1 MKHNKQELDAM
12 IEDAARGIRDEQI
25 SESIIN
31 QSATRVWARVSQQM
45 ADENLASASASA
57 AAENSSSATSNLGN
71 LNTMNNTNN
80 TAEQISGCADFQSL
94 IPAYLDGK
102 LSTARTLLFK
112 DHTNECIPCRRALK
126 AQRAGATAN
135 PAAAVYVR
143 QPARRGA
150 LPQQR
155 ANTNGWSFTNG
166 LSKTNVARWSV
177 AAALVICF
185 GLAGLFVS
193 ERLDWSGRTLA
204 ATVENANGAVYVV
217 SDAQSRQLAAGEQLQ
232 KGERVRTAKDSTAV
246 LRLADG
252 STVEMR
258 ERSEF
263 SVSENRRGVT
273 VRLERGDVIVEA
285 AKQHN
290 GRLYVQTPDSLVS
303 VKGTIF
309 AVESGTKG
317 SRVSVVE
324 GEVQVNHAGKDETL
338 LPGDQ
343 TTTSR
348 SLDKTPVQENV
359 AWSRNAAR
367 YANLVSEL
375 TKLRRDINQR
385 VALPG
390 VRHSSRFVD
399 LVPENTVFYAAL
411 PNLSETLA
419 ESQRVMQERI
429 SQNPALAEWWKGNR
443 GDGFGI
449 NEQTL
454 ARVRE
459 FGSHLGEEIVVSAEM
474 DAKGEPNGVLVLG
487 EVKDAASFRTYL
499 DGQLARFANESENAP
514 NVRIIDDPMTA
525 TVASPSTPTTAVKGG
540 TKSKTAPAKN
550 AAAKSELFVWIH
562 NDIFAASPQIERL
575 RGLATTLKAPGANR
589 FAGSPFH
596 QRINDV
602 YRDGAGLLV
611 AADLEKIIAQAV
623 VGKDNKPEEAR
634 QLEGFKQLGVMNL
647 RHFVVEQKQVNG
659 KTLSRAALTFSE
671 SNRGIASWL
680 AAPGSMGALDFIS
693 PNANVATAF
702 VVKEPALLV
711 DDLLGFLETVDPD
724 LRRSMQD
731 IEKQQGFSIRNDFAA
746 TLGGEFAF
754 AIDGPIFP
762 TPSWKV
768 VLEVYDQAKLQG
780 TFERA
785 IEKLNQFSVLHGKGK
800 LSLDGATSGNRT
812 FYSIK
817 SADAGL
823 EVHYTYANGYL
834 VAAPSRAL
842 LEQSIANRDAGQTLA
857 RSSRFMNALPQD
869 GNTNFSA
876 LLYHD
881 LAPLM
886 KPLAERMKNAGGAAE
901 LTEEQRQMLGS
912 IDANA
917 PPTLAYA
924 YAQGD
929 RITLAANTEGGA
941 FGLSPASLIGLPHS
955 FEMQHILM
963 NAMGDKNVQK
973 K

>member
-1 MKHNKQELDAM
+1 MKHNKENLDA
-12 IEDAARGIRDEQI
+12 IIDAAAREIRDEQI
-25 SESIIN
+25 DESIIN
-31 QSATRVWARVSQQM
+31 QSATRVWARISGQM
-45 ADENLASASASA
+45 SDENSLF
-57 AAENSSSATSNLGN
+57 ATAHSGE
-71 LNTMNNTNN
+71 LNTMNINN
-80 TAEQISGCADFQSL
+80 NAEQINGCADFQSL

-126 AQRAGATAN
+126 FQSADQTPK
-135 PAAAVYVR
+135 PAAIGVR
-143 QPARRGA
+143 QPAQR
-150 LPQQR
+150 QQR
-155 ANTNGWSFTNG
+155 AYMNGW
-166 LSKTNVARWSV
+166 SKTNVARWSV
-177 AAALVICF
+177 AAVFVICL

-193 ERLDWSGRTLA
+193 EHLDWSGSTLA
-204 ATVENANGAVYVV
+204 ATVENANGAIYVV
-217 SDAQSRQLAAGEQLQ
+217 SDAESRPLAAGEQIQ
-232 KGERVRTAKDSTAV
+232 KGERVRTAKDSNAL

-273 VRLERGDVIVEA
+273 FRLERGDVIVEA

-324 GEVQVNHAGKDETL
+324 GEVQVNHAGKNETL

-343 TTTSR
+343 TTTNQRLERTS
-348 SLDKTPVQENV
+348 VQQNIG
-359 AWSRNAAR
+359 WSRNAVR
-367 YANLVSEL
+367 YANLVAEL
-375 TKLRRDINQR
+375 AKLKRDVNQQ
-385 VALPG
+385 VARPG
-390 VRHSSRFVD
+390 VRYSSRFVD

-411 PNLSETLA
+411 PNLTDTLA
-419 ESQRVMQERI
+419 ESQRIMQERI
-429 SQNPALAEWWKGNR
+429 SQNPALAEWWKGKK
-443 GDGFGI
+443 GDGFGL
-449 NEQTL
+449 NEQTI

-459 FGSHLGEEIVVSAEM
+459 FGSQLGEEIVVSAEI

-487 EVKDAASFRTYL
+487 EVKNATSFRTYL
-499 DGQLARFANESENAP
+499 DGQVARFTNESGNEL
-514 NVRIIDDPMTA
+514 NVRIIDDPLTTTQTNTLASTRSA
-525 TVASPSTPTTAVKGG
+525 TPNVAL
-540 TKSKTAPAKN
+540 AKN
-550 AAAKSELFVWIH
+550 AQTKSELFVWIH
-562 NDIFAASPQIERL
+562 NDIFAASTQIERL
-575 RGLATTLKAPGANR
+575 RSLATTLNAPRANR

-596 QRINDV
+596 QRINDI
-602 YRDGAGLLV
+602 YGNGAGLVV
-611 AADLEKIIAQAV
+611 AADLEKIIEQAV
-623 VGKDNKPEEAR
+623 SKDNKPGADR
-634 QLEGFKQLGVMNL
+634 QLEGFRQLGVMNL
-647 RHFVVEQKQVNG
+647 RHFVVEQKEVNG

-680 AAPGSMGALDFIS
+680 AASGPMGALDFIS
-693 PNANVATAF
+693 PNANVVSAF

-711 DDLLGFLETVDPD
+711 DDLLGFLETVEPD
-724 LRRSMQD
+724 LRRQMEEIQ
-731 IEKQQGFSIRNDFAA
+731 KQQGFDLRNDFAA
-746 TLGGEFAF
+746 PLGGEFAF
-754 AIDGPIFP
+754 GIDGPILP

-768 VLEVYDQAKLQG
+768 ILEVYDQAKLQG

-800 LSLDGATSGNRT
+800 LVLEKTTAGDRT
-812 FYSIK
+812 YYSIK
-817 SADAGL
+817 STDAGL
-823 EVHYTYANGYL
+823 QVHYTYANGYL
-834 VAAPSRAL
+834 VAVPSRAL
-842 LEQSIANRDAGQTLA
+842 LEQSIRNRDAGNTLVS
-857 RSSRFMNALPQD
+857 SSRFMSALPQD

-876 LLYHD
+876 IFYHD
-881 LAPLM
+881 LAPLIQ
-886 KPLAERMKNAGGAAE
+886 PLAERMKNAGGGELAE
-901 LTEEQRQMLGS
+901 RERQTLGS

-917 PPTLAYA
+917 PPTLVYA

-941 FGLSPASLIGLPHS
+941 FGLSPASLIGLPNS

-963 NAMGDKNVQK
+963 NAMGDKNVEK

>member
-1 MKHNKQELDAM
+1 MKHNKKELDA
-12 IEDAARGIRDEQI
+12 IIDDAAHGIRDEQI
-25 SESIIN
+25 DESIIN
-31 QSATRVWARVSQQM
+31 QSAARVWARISGQL
-45 ADENLASASASA
+45 ADEDFASTSASV
-57 AAENSSSATSNLGN
+57 AAENSLPAATHLGD
-71 LNTMNNTNN
+71 LNTMNTN
-80 TAEQISGCADFQSL
+80 AEQINGCADFQSL

-102 LSTARTLLFK
+102 LSTARTLLLK

-126 AQRAGATAN
+126 AERADAATATVG
-135 PAAAVYVR
+135 AR
-143 QPARRGA
+143 QLARHASRG
-150 LPQQR
+150 QKR
-155 ANTNGWSFTNG
+155 AQTNWWS
-166 LSKTNVARWSV
+166 KPNVARWSI
-177 AAALVICF
+177 AAAFVICL

-193 ERLDWSGRTLA
+193 ERFDWSGRTLA
-204 ATVENANGAVYVV
+204 ATVENVNGAVYVV
-217 SDAQSRQLAAGEQLQ
+217 SDAQESRQLAAGEQLQ

-273 VRLERGDVIVEA
+273 IQLERGDVIVEA

-338 LPGDQ
+338 LPGEQ
-343 TTTSR
+343 TTTNS
-348 SLDKTPVQENV
+348 SLDKTSVEQNV

-367 YANLVSEL
+367 YVNLVSEL
-375 TKLRRDINQR
+375 AKLRHDVDQR
-385 VALPG
+385 VQRPG
-390 VRHSSRFVD
+390 VRYSSKFVN

-411 PNLSETLA
+411 PNLTESFA
-419 ESQRVMQERI
+419 ESQRIMQERI

-459 FGSHLGEEIVVSAEM
+459 FGSQLGEEIVVSAEM
-474 DAKGEPNGVLVLG
+474 DAKNEPNGILVLG
-487 EVKDAASFRTYL
+487 EVKNAASFRTYL
-499 DGQLARFANESENAP
+499 DGQLARFANESGNAL
-514 NVRIIDDPMTA
+514 NVRIIDNPLTA
-525 TVASPSTPTTAVKGG
+525 KVTNPSASTTPT
-540 TKSKTAPAKN
+540 KN
-550 AAAKSELFVWIH
+550 AATKSELFVWIH
-562 NDIFAASPQIERL
+562 NDIFAASTQIEPL
-575 RGLATTLKAPGANR
+575 RTLETTLNAPGTNR
-589 FAGSPFH
+589 FAGSSFYS
-596 QRINDV
+596 RINDI
-602 YRDGAGLLV
+602 YKDGAGLVV
-611 AADLEKIIAQAV
+611 AADLEKLIARTV
-623 VGKDNKPEEAR
+623 SKDTKPGADR
-634 QLEGFKQLGVMNL
+634 RLEGFKQLGVMDL
-647 RHFVVEQKQVNG
+647 RHFVVEQKEVNG

-671 SNRGIASWL
+671 PNRGIASWL

-711 DDLLGFLETVDPD
+711 DDLLGFLETVKPD
-724 LRRSMQD
+724 LRRQLDD
-731 IEKQQGFSIRNDFAA
+731 IQKQQGFDIRNDFAA
-746 TLGGEFAF
+746 PLGGEFAF

-785 IEKLNQFSVLHGKGK
+785 IDKLNQFSVLHGKGK
-800 LSLDGATSGNRT
+800 LSLENESAGDRT
-812 FYSIK
+812 YYSIK
-817 SADAGL
+817 SDNAGL
-823 EVHYTYANGYL
+823 EVHYTYVNGYL

-842 LEQSIANRDAGQTLA
+842 LEQSIKNRDAGQTLV
-857 RSSRFMNALPQD
+857 RSSRFMSALPQD

-876 LLYHD
+876 IFYHD
-881 LAPLM
+881 LAPLVQ
-886 KPLAERMKNAGGAAE
+886 PLMDRMKNAGGE
-901 LTEEQRQMLGS
+901 LTEEQRQALGS
-912 IDANA
+912 FDANA
-917 PPTLAYA
+917 PPTLVYA

-941 FGLSPASLIGLPHS
+941 FGLSPASLIGLPNS

-963 NAMGDKNVQK
+963 NALGDKNVDK

>member
-1 MKHNKQELDAM
+1 MKHNKQDLDAM
-12 IEDAARGIRDEQI
+12 IDDAARAIRDEQLD
-25 SESIIN
+25 ESIIN
-31 QSATRVWARVSQQM
+31 QSAARAWARVSAQS
-45 ADENLASASASA
+45 ADENFASTSELA
-57 AAENSSSATSNLGN
+57 AAENSLSANSNSGN
-71 LNTMNNTNN
+71 INTMNTNN
-80 TAEQISGCADFQSL
+80 TTEQIHGCADFQSL
-94 IPAYLDGK
+94 IPAYLEGK
-102 LSTARTLLFK
+102 LSTARKLLLE

-126 AQRAGATAN
+126 TKRADATTGAAY
-135 PAAAVYVR
+135 YVR
-143 QPARRGA
+143 QPAQRTVRE
-150 LPQQR
+150 PQRSR
-155 ANTNGWSFTNG
+155 AN
-166 LSKTNVARWSV
+166 RWSSTKAV
-177 AAALVICF
+177 RWSIAAAFVICI
-185 GLAGLFVS
+185 GVAGMFLY
-193 ERLDWSGRTLA
+193 ERLDLSGRTLA
-204 ATVENANGAVYVV
+204 ATVENADGAVYVV
-217 SDAQSRQLAAGEQLQ
+217 SDAQSRQLAAGEQVQ
-232 KGERVRTAKDSTAV
+232 KGERVRTAKDSNAV

-263 SVSENRRGVT
+263 SVTENMRGVT
-273 VRLERGDVIVEA
+273 IRLERGDVIVEA

-324 GEVQVNHAGKDETL
+324 GEVKVNHAGKDETL

-348 SLDKTPVQENV
+348 SLERTTVQQNV
-359 AWSRNAAR
+359 AWSRSATR

-375 TKLRRDINQR
+375 AKLRREVNQR
-385 VALPG
+385 VQLPG
-390 VRHSSRFVD
+390 VRYSSKFVD

-411 PNLSETLA
+411 PNFSETLA
-419 ESQRVMQERI
+419 ESQRIMQERI
-429 SQNPALAEWWKGNR
+429 SQNPALAEWWKGNK
-443 GDGFGI
+443 GNGSGI
-449 NEQTL
+449 NEQMLT
-454 ARVRE
+454 RVRE
-459 FGSHLGEEIVVSAEM
+459 FGSQLGDEIVVSAEM

-487 EVKDAASFRTYL
+487 EVKDAASFRAYL
-499 DGQLARFANESENAP
+499 DGQLARIANESGDMP
-514 NVRIIDDPMTA
+514 SVRIIDDPL
-525 TVASPSTPTTAVKGG
+525 TVKVADTPVSTTVNGNAK
-540 TKSKTAPAKN
+540 TKDAPAKN
-550 AAAKSELFVWIH
+550 AAPKSEVFVWIH

-575 RGLATTLKAPGANR
+575 RGLATTLNAPGTNR
-589 FAGSPFH
+589 FAGSPFN
-596 QRINDV
+596 QRINDI

-611 AADLEKIIAQAV
+611 AADLEKIIAQTV
-623 VGKDNKPEEAR
+623 SRDNEPGAER
-634 QLEGFKQLGVMNL
+634 RREGFQRLGVMNL

-671 SNRGIASWL
+671 PNRGIASWL

-711 DDLLGFLETVDPD
+711 DDLLGFLETVDPE
-724 LRRSMQD
+724 LRRNMQD
-731 IEKQQGFSIRNDFAA
+731 IEKTQGFSIRDDFAA
-746 TLGGEFAF
+746 PLGGEFAF
-754 AIDGPIFP
+754 AIDGPLFP

-800 LSLDGATSGNRT
+800 LILESAAAGDRT

-817 SADAGL
+817 SANTGI
-823 EVHYTYANGYL
+823 EVYYTYANGYL

-842 LEQSIANRDAGQTLA
+842 LEQSIKNRDAGQTLV
-857 RSSRFMNALPQD
+857 RSSRFMSTLPQD

-876 LLYHD
+876 IFYHD

-886 KPLAERMKNAGGAAE
+886 QPLAERMKNAGGE
-901 LTEEQRQMLGS
+901 LTEQQRQTLAS
-912 IDANA
+912 IDTNA

-963 NAMGDKNVQK
+963 NALDDKNVQK

>member
-1 MKHNKQELDAM
+1 MKHNKQNLDA
-12 IEDAARGIRDEQI
+12 IIDAAAREIRDEQI
-25 SESIIN
+25 DESIIN
-31 QSATRVWARVSQQM
+31 QSATHVWARVSQQM
-45 ADENLASASASA
+45 A
-57 AAENSSSATSNLGN
+57 ENSLSATAHLGD
-71 LNTMNNTNN
+71 LNTMNNNN
-80 TAEQISGCADFQSL
+80 ITEHINGCADFQSL

-102 LSTARTLLFK
+102 LSTARMLLFK

-126 AQRAGATAN
+126 FQSADQATKTATVGARQTARHG
-135 PAAAVYVR
+135 V
-143 QPARRGA
+143 QG
-150 LPQQR
+150 QQR
-155 ANTNGWSFTNG
+155 AYMGGW
-166 LSKTNVARWSV
+166 SKTNVARWSV
-177 AAALVICF
+177 AAALIICLGF
-185 GLAGLFVS
+185 VGLFVT
-193 ERLDWSGRTLA
+193 ERFDWSGRTLA

-232 KGERVRTAKDSTAV
+232 KGERVRTAKDSNAL

-324 GEVQVNHAGKDETL
+324 GEVQVNHAGKNETL

-343 TTTSR
+343 TTTNR
-348 SLDKTPVQENV
+348 SLDRTPVQQNV

-375 TKLRRDINQR
+375 AKLKREVNKQIAR
-385 VALPG
+385 PG
-390 VRHSSRFVD
+390 VRNFSKFVD
-399 LVPENTVFYAAL
+399 LLPENTVFYAAL
-411 PNLSETLA
+411 PNLTESLA
-419 ESQRVMQERI
+419 ESQRIMQERI
-429 SQNPALAEWWKGNR
+429 SQNPALAEWWKGNK
-443 GDGFGI
+443 GDGLGI

-459 FGSHLGEEIVVSAEM
+459 FGSQLGEEIVVSAEM

-487 EVKDAASFRTYL
+487 EVKNAASFRTYL
-499 DGQLARFANESENAP
+499 DGQLASFAKGLGDVP
-514 NVRIIDDPMTA
+514 NVRIVDDPMTA
-525 TVASPSTPTTAVKGG
+525 KATNTSVSTTVNGSAK
-540 TKSKTAPAKN
+540 TKDVSAKN
-550 AAAKSELFVWIH
+550 AATKSEVFVWIH

-575 RGLATTLKAPGANR
+575 RGLATVLNAPDANR
-589 FAGSPFH
+589 FKGSAFH
-596 QRINDV
+596 QRINDI
-602 YRDGAGLLV
+602 YRDGAGLIV

-623 VGKDNKPEEAR
+623 SRDNKPEEAR
-634 QLEGFKQLGVMNL
+634 HIEGFKQLGVMNL
-647 RHFVVEQKQVNG
+647 RHFVVEQKEVNG
-659 KTLSRAALTFSE
+659 KTLSRAALTFNE
-671 SNRGIASWL
+671 SNRGIATWL

-711 DDLLGFLETVDPD
+711 DDLLGFLETVEPD
-724 LRRSMQD
+724 LRRSMQE
-731 IEKQQGFSIRNDFAA
+731 IEKSQGINIRNDFAA
-746 TLGGEFAF
+746 PLGGEFAF

-762 TPSWKV
+762 TPSWKI

-800 LSLDGATSGNRT
+800 LILESATAGDRT
-812 FYSIK
+812 YYSIK

-842 LEQSIANRDAGQTLA
+842 LEQSIANRDAGNTLV
-857 RSSRFMNALPQD
+857 RSSRFMSALPQD
-869 GNTNFSA
+869 GNANFSA
-876 LLYHD
+876 IFYHD

-886 KPLAERMKNAGGAAE
+886 KPLAERMKNAGGAE
-901 LTEEQRQMLGS
+901 LTEQQRQMLGS

-963 NAMGDKNVQK
+963 NAMGDKNVEK

>member
-1 MKHNKQELDAM
+1 MNA
-12 IEDAARGIRDEQI
+12 
-25 SESIIN
+25 
-31 QSATRVWARVSQQM
+31 
-45 ADENLASASASA
+45 
-57 AAENSSSATSNLGN
+57 
-71 LNTMNNTNN
+71 NNTN
-80 TAEQISGCADFQSL
+80 EHIDGCADFQSL

-126 AQRAGATAN
+126 FQSADQAPKTATV
-135 PAAAVYVR
+135 AAR
-143 QPARRGA
+143 QPATHAAPG
-150 LPQQR
+150 QKR
-155 ANTNGWSFTNG
+155 AYLNGWSRT
-166 LSKTNVARWSV
+166 SVARWSV
-177 AAALVICF
+177 AAALVVCV

-193 ERLDWSGRTLA
+193 ERFDWSGRTLA
-204 ATVENANGAVYVV
+204 ATVENASGAVYVV
-217 SDAQSRQLAAGEQLQ
+217 SDTQSRELAAGEQLQ
-232 KGERVRTAKDSTAV
+232 KGERVRTAKDSNAV

-303 VKGTIF
+303 VKGTVF

-348 SLDKTPVQENV
+348 SLDKTPVQQSV

-375 TKLRRDINQR
+375 AKLRRDVNQQVTR
-385 VALPG
+385 PG

-399 LVPENTVFYAAL
+399 LMPENTVFYAAL
-411 PNLSETLA
+411 PNITESLA
-419 ESQRVMQERI
+419 ESQRIMQERI
-429 SQNPALAEWWKGNR
+429 SQNPALAEWWKGNK
-443 GDGFGI
+443 GNGLGI
-449 NEQTL
+449 NEQAW

-487 EVKDAASFRTYL
+487 EVKNAASFRTYL
-499 DGQLARFANESENAP
+499 DGQLARFASESGNEL

-525 TVASPSTPTTAVKGG
+525 TVAGTSTAATVNSKAK
-540 TKSKTAPAKN
+540 TKDAPAKN
-550 AAAKSELFVWIH
+550 TATKSELFVWIH

-575 RGLATTLKAPGANR
+575 RMLATTLNAPGANR

-596 QRINDV
+596 QRINDI

-611 AADLEKIIAQAV
+611 AADLEKIIAQT
-623 VGKDNKPEEAR
+623 VGKDDKPDAGRRQEGFR
-634 QLEGFKQLGVMNL
+634 QLGIMSL
-647 RHFVVEQKQVNG
+647 RHFVVEQKEVNG

-671 SNRGIASWL
+671 ANRGIATWL

-746 TLGGEFAF
+746 PLGGEFAF

-762 TPSWKV
+762 TPSWKI

-780 TFERA
+780 AFERA
-785 IEKLNQFSVLHGKGK
+785 VEKLNQFSLLHGKGK
-800 LSLDGATSGNRT
+800 LNLESATAGDRT

-817 SADAGL
+817 STGTGL
-823 EVHYTYANGYL
+823 EAHYTYANGYL

-842 LEQSIANRDAGQTLA
+842 LEQSIKNRDAGQTLV
-857 RSSRFMNALPQD
+857 RSSRFMSALPQD

-886 KPLAERMKNAGGAAE
+886 QPLAEKMKNAGGAE
-901 LTEEQRQMLGS
+901 LTEQQRQMLGS
-912 IDANA
+912 IDTNA
-917 PPTLAYA
+917 PPTLVYA
-924 YAQGD
+924 
-929 RITLAANTEGGA
+929 
-941 FGLSPASLIGLPHS
+941 
-955 FEMQHILM
+955 
-963 NAMGDKNVQK
+963 
-973 K
+973 

>member
-1 MKHNKQELDAM
+1 MKHNKQNLDA
-12 IEDAARGIRDEQI
+12 IIDAAAREIRNEQI
-25 SESIIN
+25 EESLIT
-31 QSATRVWARVSQQM
+31 QSATHVWARISQKM
-45 ADENLASASASA
+45 TDE
-57 AAENSSSATSNLGN
+57 SSLSATTNLGDF
-71 LNTMNNTNN
+71 NTMNANN
-80 TAEQISGCADFQSL
+80 AEQINGCADFQSL

-102 LSTARTLLFK
+102 LSNARTLLFK

-126 AQRAGATAN
+126 FQSADQRPKTAPVGA
-135 PAAAVYVR
+135 R
-143 QPARRGA
+143 QPARNAELG
-150 LPQQR
+150 QQR
-155 ANTNGWSFTNG
+155 SFINRW
-166 LSKTNVARWSV
+166 SKTNVARWS
-177 AAALVICF
+177 AAAAFLICLGF
-185 GLAGLFVS
+185 VGLFVS
-193 ERLDWSGRTLA
+193 ERFDWSGRTLA
-204 ATVENANGAVYVV
+204 ATIENASGAVYVV
-217 SDAQSRQLAAGEQLQ
+217 SDAHSRELAPGEQLQ
-232 KGERVRTAKDSTAV
+232 KGERVRTAKDSNAV

-273 VRLERGDVIVEA
+273 VNLERGDVIVEA

-290 GRLYVQTPDSLVS
+290 GRLYVQTSDSLVS

-324 GEVQVNHAGKDETL
+324 GEVEVNHAGKDETL
-338 LPGDQ
+338 LPGDS

-348 SLDKTPVQENV
+348 NLDRTPVQQNV

-375 TKLRRDINQR
+375 AKLRRDINQQ
-385 VALPG
+385 VARPG
-390 VRHSSRFVD
+390 VRYSSRFVD
-399 LVPENTVFYAAL
+399 VVPENTVFYAAL
-411 PNLSETLA
+411 PNLTNTLA
-419 ESQRVMQERI
+419 ESQRIMQERI
-429 SQNPALAEWWKGNR
+429 SQNPALAEWWKGKK
-443 GDGFGI
+443 GDGLGI
-449 NEQTL
+449 NEQTI

-459 FGSHLGEEIVVSAEM
+459 FGSQLGEEIVVSGEM
-474 DAKGEPNGVLVLG
+474 DAKGEPNGLLVLG
-487 EVKDAASFRTYL
+487 EVKNGASFRTYL
-499 DGQLARFANESENAP
+499 DEQIARFAKELNNAP
-514 NVRIIDDPMTA
+514 NVRFIDDPLTA
-525 TVASPSTPTTAVKGG
+525 TVTNTPASAN
-540 TKSKTAPAKN
+540 AKN
-550 AAAKSELFVWIH
+550 PAAKPEVFVWIH

-575 RGLATTLKAPGANR
+575 RGLATVLNAPDTNR
-589 FAGSPFH
+589 FKNSAFH

-602 YRDGAGLLV
+602 YRDGAGLVV
-611 AADLEKIIAQAV
+611 AADLEKIIANTIS
-623 VGKDNKPEEAR
+623 KDSTPGAER
-634 QLEGFKQLGVMNL
+634 RVEGFKQLGVMNL
-647 RHFVVEQKQVNG
+647 RHFVVEQKETGG

-671 SNRGIASWL
+671 PNRGIASWL

-693 PNANVATAF
+693 ANANVATAF
-702 VVKEPALLV
+702 VVKKPELLV
-711 DDLLGFLETVDPD
+711 DDLLKFLETVEPD
-724 LRRSMQD
+724 MQRRMQD
-731 IEKQQGFSIRNDFAA
+731 IEKQQGFSIRDDFAA
-746 TLGGEFAF
+746 PLGGEFAF
-754 AIDGPIFP
+754 AIDGPLLP
-762 TPSWKV
+762 TPSWKI
-768 VLEVYDQAKLQG
+768 VLEVYNQAKLQE
-780 TFERA
+780 TFARA

-800 LSLDGATSGNRT
+800 LVLENSTAGDRT

-834 VAAPSRAL
+834 IAAPSRAL
-842 LEQSIANRDAGQTLA
+842 LEQSLKNRDAGNTLV
-857 RSSRFMNALPQD
+857 RSSRFMSALPQD

-876 LLYHD
+876 VLYHD

-886 KPLAERMKNAGGAAE
+886 KPLAERMKNTAGGE
-901 LTEEQRQMLGS
+901 GLTEQQRQALGS

-963 NAMGDKNVQK
+963 NAMGGKNVEK

>member
-1 MKHNKQELDAM
+1 MKLNKQDLDA
-12 IEDAARGIRDEQI
+12 IIDDTTRGIRDEQI
-25 SESIIN
+25 NDSIIE
-31 QSATRVWARVSQQM
+31 QSAARVWARVSQQM
-45 ADENLASASASA
+45 SDENT
-57 AAENSSSATSNLGN
+57 SSATSNLGN
-71 LNTMNNTNN
+71 LNTMNTNT
-80 TAEQISGCADFQSL
+80 TEHIRGCPDFQSL

-102 LSTARTLLFK
+102 LSTARMLLFK
-112 DHTNECIPCRRALK
+112 DHMNECIPCRRALK
-126 AQRAGATAN
+126 FQSADQKPNTATVGA
-135 PAAAVYVR
+135 R
-143 QPARRGA
+143 QPALG
-150 LPQQR
+150 QQR
-155 ANTNGWSFTNG
+155 GFMNGW
-166 LSKTNVARWSV
+166 SKTNVARWSV
-177 AAALVICF
+177 AAVFVFCI
-185 GLAGLFVS
+185 GLAGFFIS
-193 ERLDWSGRTLA
+193 ERFDWSGSTLA

-217 SDAQSRQLAAGEQLQ
+217 YDAQSRQLTAGEQLQ
-232 KGERVRTAKDSTAV
+232 KGERVRTAKDSNAL

-252 STVEMR
+252 STIEMR

-273 VRLERGDVIVEA
+273 VQLERGDVIVEA

-343 TTTSR
+343 TTTNR
-348 SLDKTPVQENV
+348 NLDRTPVQQTV

-367 YANLVSEL
+367 YANMVSEL
-375 TKLRRDINQR
+375 AKLRRDVNQQIAR
-385 VALPG
+385 PG
-390 VRHSSRFVD
+390 VRYSSKFVD

-429 SQNPALAEWWKGNR
+429 SQNPALAEWWQGNKGE
-443 GDGFGI
+443 GLGI

-454 ARVRE
+454 ARIRE
-459 FGSHLGEEIVVSAEM
+459 FGSHLGEEIVVTAEM

-487 EVKDAASFRTYL
+487 EVKNAAGFRTSL
-499 DGQLARFANESENAP
+499 DGQLARLANESGNTL

-525 TVASPSTPTTAVKGG
+525 TVIKTSASTTAA
-540 TKSKTAPAKN
+540 TPN
-550 AAAKSELFVWIH
+550 AADAKKAANKSEELFVWIR
-562 NDIFAASPQIERL
+562 NDIFAASPQIESL
-575 RGLATTLKAPGANR
+575 RGLATTLNAQGASR
-589 FAGSPFH
+589 FAGSSFH

-602 YRDGAGLLV
+602 YKDGAGLVV
-611 AADLEKIIAQAV
+611 AANLEKIVAKV
-623 VGKDNKPEEAR
+623 VSQDKEPGAERRN
-634 QLEGFKQLGVMNL
+634 EGFNKLGITNL
-647 RHFVVEQKQVNG
+647 RHFVVEQKEASG

-671 SNRGIASWL
+671 PNRGIASWL

-693 PNANVATAF
+693 PTANVATAF
-702 VVKEPALLV
+702 VVKDPALLV
-711 DDLLGFLETVDPD
+711 DDLLGFLETVDPNM
-724 LRRSMQD
+724 RRSMQE
-731 IEKQQGFSIRNDFAA
+731 IEKSQGFDIRNDFAA
-746 TLGGEFAF
+746 PLGGEFAF

-762 TPSWKV
+762 TPSWKI

-785 IEKLNQFSVLHGKGK
+785 IEKLNQFAVLHGKGK
-800 LSLDGATSGNRT
+800 LSLENATTGDRT

-842 LEQSIANRDAGQTLA
+842 LEQSLNNRDAGNTLV
-857 RSSRFMNALPQD
+857 RSSRFMSSLPQD

-876 LLYHD
+876 VLYHD

-886 KPLAERMKNAGGAAE
+886 KPLADRMKNAGGSE

-941 FGLSPASLIGLPHS
+941 FGLSPASLIGLPNS

>member
-1 MKHNKQELDAM
+1 MKHNKENLDA
-12 IEDAARGIRDEQI
+12 IIDAAAREIRDEQI
-25 SESIIN
+25 DESIIN
-31 QSATRVWARVSQQM
+31 QSATRVWARVSEQM
-45 ADENLASASASA
+45 SDENYLSAD
-57 AAENSSSATSNLGN
+57 SNLGN
-71 LNTMNNTNN
+71 LNTMNTKNT
-80 TAEQISGCADFQSL
+80 TEHIDGCADFQSL

-102 LSTARTLLFK
+102 LSTARTLLLK

-126 AQRAGATAN
+126 AQRADATATT
-135 PAAAVYVR
+135 ATYVR
-143 QPARRGA
+143 QPARRA
-150 LPQQR
+150 TQPR
-155 ANTNGWSFTNG
+155 AFMSGWN
-166 LSKTNVARWSV
+166 KTNIARWS
-177 AAALVICF
+177 AAAVFAVCVA
-185 GLAGLFVS
+185 LAGMFMY
-193 ERLDWSGRTLA
+193 ERLDLSGRTLA
-204 ATVENANGAVYVV
+204 ATVEDANGAVYIV
-217 SDAQSRQLAAGEQLQ
+217 SDALESRQLMAGEQLQ

-263 SVSENRRGVT
+263 SVTENMRGVT
-273 VRLERGDVIVEA
+273 IRLERGDVIVEA

-324 GEVQVNHAGKDETL
+324 GEVKVNYAGKDETL

-343 TTTSR
+343 TTTNR
-348 SLDKTPVQENV
+348 SLDRTSVQQNV
-359 AWSRNAAR
+359 AWSRNASR

-375 TKLRRDINQR
+375 AKLRHDINQR
-385 VALPG
+385 VQLPG
-390 VRHSSRFVD
+390 VRYTSKFVD
-399 LVPENTVFYAAL
+399 VVPENTVFYAAL
-411 PNLSETLA
+411 PNLTDTLA
-419 ESQRVMQERI
+419 ESQRIMQERI
-429 SQNPALAEWWKGNR
+429 SQNPALAEWWKGKK
-443 GDGFGI
+443 GDGLGL
-449 NEQTL
+449 NEQTI

-459 FGSHLGEEIVVSAEM
+459 FGSQLGEEIVVSGEM
-474 DAKGEPNGVLVLG
+474 DAKGEPSGLLVLG
-487 EVKDAASFRTYL
+487 EVKNAANFRTYL
-499 DGQLARFANESENAP
+499 DGQLARIANETGNTLD
-514 NVRIIDDPMTA
+514 VRIIDDPLTA
-525 TVASPSTPTTAVKGG
+525 NVTNPAA
-540 TKSKTAPAKN
+540 TKTGATIIKQANRAKTIDTNAKKSN
-550 AAAKSELFVWIH
+550 AKSELYVWIH

-575 RGLATTLKAPGANR
+575 RGLATVLNAPDTNR
-589 FAGSPFH
+589 FKGSAFN
-596 QRINDV
+596 QRINDI
-602 YRDGAGLLV
+602 YRDGAGLVV

-623 VGKDNKPEEAR
+623 TKDNKPDAALR
-634 QLEGFKQLGVMNL
+634 IEGFKQLGVMNL
-647 RHFVVEQKQVNG
+647 RHFVVEQKQVGG

-671 SNRGIASWL
+671 PNRGIATWL
-680 AAPGSMGALDFIS
+680 AAPASMGALDFIS

-702 VVKEPALLV
+702 VVKKPELLV
-711 DDLLGFLETVDPD
+711 DDLLGFLETVKPD
-724 LRRSMQD
+724 LRRSMQEM
-731 IEKQQGFSIRNDFAA
+731 EKLQGIDIRNDFAA
-746 TLGGEFAF
+746 PLGGEFAF
-754 AIDGPIFP
+754 AIDGPLLP

-785 IEKLNQFSVLHGKGK
+785 IDKLNQFSVLHGKGK
-800 LSLDGATSGNRT
+800 LSLENTTAGDRT
-812 FYSIK
+812 YYSIK

-834 VAAPSRAL
+834 IAAPSRAL
-842 LEQSIANRDAGQTLA
+842 LEQSIKNRDAGNTLV
-857 RSSRFMNALPQD
+857 RSSRFMSALPQD

-886 KPLAERMKNAGGAAE
+886 QPLMERMKNAGGAE
-901 LTEEQRQMLGS
+901 LTEEQRQKLGS

-924 YAQGD
+924 YAVGD

-941 FGLSPASLIGLPHS
+941 FGLSPASLIGLPNS

-963 NAMGDKNVQK
+963 NALGDKNVDK

>member
-1 MKHNKQELDAM
+1 MKHNKQNLDA
-12 IEDAARGIRDEQI
+12 ILDDAARDIRDEQI
-25 SESIIN
+25 DESIIN
-31 QSATRVWARVSQQM
+31 QSAARVWARISGQS
-45 ADENLASASASA
+45 ANEDFASTSNLVE
-57 AAENSSSATSNLGN
+57 AENSLSANSHSGN
-71 LNTMNNTNN
+71 LNTINSDY
-80 TAEQISGCADFQSL
+80 TAEHIRGCADFQSL

-102 LSTARTLLFK
+102 LSTARTLLLE
-112 DHTNECIPCRRALK
+112 DHTNECVPCRRALK
-126 AQRAGATAN
+126 ARRADGTNATTKTATAGA
-135 PAAAVYVR
+135 R
-143 QPARRGA
+143 QPARDVVRGR
-150 LPQQR
+150 QR
-155 ANTNGWSFTNG
+155 ARTNRWSNR
-166 LSKTNVARWSV
+166 NVSRWSV
-177 AAALVICF
+177 AAVLIICF
-185 GLAGLFVS
+185 GLAAMFVS
-193 ERLDWSGRTLA
+193 ERLDLSGRALA
-204 ATVENANGAVYVV
+204 ATVESESGAVYVV
-217 SDAQSRQLAAGEQLQ
+217 SDAQSRQLAAGERLQ
-232 KGERVRTAKDSTAV
+232 KGERVRTAKDSNAL

-263 SVSENRRGVT
+263 SVTENSRGVT

-290 GRLYVQTPDSLVS
+290 GRLYVQTPDALVS

-338 LPGDQ
+338 HPGEQ
-343 TTTSR
+343 TTTNR
-348 SLDKTPVQENV
+348 NLDRTSVQENV

-375 TKLRRDINQR
+375 AKLRRDVNQQ
-385 VALPG
+385 VARPG
-390 VRHSSRFVD
+390 VRYSSRFVD

-411 PNLSETLA
+411 PNLSESL
-419 ESQRVMQERI
+419 
-429 SQNPALAEWWKGNR
+429 
-443 GDGFGI
+443 GDGL

-459 FGSHLGEEIVVSAEM
+459 FGSQLGDEIVVSAVMNRKNER
-474 DAKGEPNGVLVLG
+474 NGVLVLG
-487 EVKDAASFRTYL
+487 EVKDAAGFRTYL
-499 DGQLARFANESENAP
+499 DGQLARLAKESNDAP
-514 NVRIIDDPMTA
+514 NIRIIDDPLTASATTPTA
-525 TVASPSTPTTAVKGG
+525 TTTSATTNEPANGG
-540 TKSKTAPAKN
+540 AEANGAPAKKSN
-550 AAAKSELFVWIH
+550 AKSELYVWIH

-575 RGLATTLKAPGANR
+575 RALATTLNAPDTNR
-589 FAGSPFH
+589 FKDSAFH

-602 YRDGAGLLV
+602 YTDGAGLVV
-611 AADLEKIIAQAV
+611 AADLEKIIAQTV
-623 VGKDNKPEEAR
+623 SKDAKPDAER
-634 QLEGFKQLGVMNL
+634 RLEGFRQLGVMNL
-647 RHFVVEQKQVNG
+647 RHFVVEQKEVDG

-671 SNRGIASWL
+671 PHQGIASWL

-711 DDLLGFLETVDPD
+711 DDLLGFLETVEPD
-724 LRRSMQD
+724 LRRQMQE
-731 IEKQQGFSIRNDFAA
+731 IEKQQGFDIRNDFAA
-746 TLGGEFAF
+746 PLGGEFAF
-754 AIDGPIFP
+754 AIDGPILP
-762 TPSWKV
+762 TPSWKL
-768 VLEVYDQAKLQG
+768 VLEVYDQAKLQD

-785 IEKLNQFSVLHGKGK
+785 VDKLNQFSVLHGKGK
-800 LSLDGATSGNRT
+800 LILENMTAGDRT
-812 FYSIK
+812 YYSIK

-842 LEQSIANRDAGQTLA
+842 LEQSIKNRDAGNTLV
-857 RSSRFMNALPQD
+857 RSSRFMSALPHD

-876 LLYHD
+876 IFYHD
-881 LAPLM
+881 LAPLIQ
-886 KPLAERMKNAGGAAE
+886 PLAERIKNAGGAE
-901 LTEEQRQMLGS
+901 LTEEQRQTLGS

-941 FGLSPASLIGLPHS
+941 FGLSPASLVGLPHS

-963 NAMGDKNVQK
+963 NAMGDKNVEK

>member
-1 MKHNKQELDAM
+1 MKHNKQNLDA
-12 IEDAARGIRDEQI
+12 IIDAAAREIRDEQI
-25 SESIIN
+25 DESIIN
-31 QSATRVWARVSQQM
+31 QSATRVWARVSGQL
-45 ADENLASASASA
+45 AEENT
-57 AAENSSSATSNLGN
+57 SSANSNLGN
-71 LNTMNNTNN
+71 LNTMNTNN

-94 IPAYLDGK
+94 IPAYLDKK
-102 LSTARTLLFK
+102 LSTARTLLLE

-126 AQRAGATAN
+126 AQRAD
-135 PAAAVYVR
+135 AAAKTATYVVR
-143 QPARRGA
+143 QPARR
-150 LPQQR
+150 PKQEQQR
-155 ANTNGWSFTNG
+155 GFMIGWSKN
-166 LSKTNVARWSV
+166 NVARWGI
-177 AAALVICF
+177 AAAFVVCL
-185 GLAGLFVS
+185 GLAGMFMY
-193 ERLDWSGRTLA
+193 ERLDLSGRTLA
-204 ATVENANGAVYVV
+204 ATVENASGAVYVI
-217 SDAQSRQLAAGEQLQ
+217 SDAQESRQLAAGEQLQ
-232 KGERVRTAKDSTAV
+232 KGERVRTAKDSNAI

-263 SVSENRRGVT
+263 SVTENMRGVT
-273 VRLERGDVIVEA
+273 IRLERGDVIVEA

-309 AVESGTKG
+309 SVESGTKG

-324 GEVQVNHAGKDETL
+324 GEVEVNHAGKDETL

-343 TTTSR
+343 TTTNP
-348 SLDKTPVQENV
+348 SLERTSVQQNV

-375 TKLRRDINQR
+375 AKLKREVNQR
-385 VALPG
+385 VQRQG
-390 VRHSSRFVD
+390 VRYSSKLVD

-411 PNLSETLA
+411 PNLTESLA
-419 ESQRVMQERI
+419 ESQRIMQERI
-429 SQNPALAEWWKGNR
+429 SQNPALAEWWKGSK
-443 GDGFGI
+443 GDGI

-459 FGSHLGEEIVVSAEM
+459 LGSQLGEEIVVSAEM
-474 DAKGEPNGVLVLG
+474 DAKGEPNGILVLG
-487 EVKDAASFRTYL
+487 EVKNAASFRIYL
-499 DGQLARFANESENAP
+499 DEQLARLTKESEGAP
-514 NVRIIDDPMTA
+514 NVRIIDDPLTA
-525 TVASPSTPTTAVKGG
+525 KVASPSARTTVKTNAK
-540 TKSKTAPAKN
+540 TKDAPEKN
-550 AAAKSELFVWIH
+550 AASKSEVFVWIT
-562 NDIFAASPQIERL
+562 NDIFAASPQIESL
-575 RGLATTLKAPGANR
+575 RGVATTLNAPGANR
-589 FAGSPFH
+589 FAGSAFH
-596 QRINDV
+596 QRINDI
-602 YRDGAGLLV
+602 YKDGAGLVV
-611 AADLEKIIAQAV
+611 AADLEKIVAQAV
-623 VGKDNKPEEAR
+623 SQDTEPGADR
-634 QLEGFKQLGVMNL
+634 RREGFQRLGVMNL
-647 RHFVVEQKQVNG
+647 RHFVVEQKEVNG

-671 SNRGIASWL
+671 SNRGIATWL

-693 PNANVATAF
+693 STANVATAF

-724 LRRSMQD
+724 MRRSLDD
-731 IEKQQGFSIRNDFAA
+731 IQKSQGFDIRNDFAA
-746 TLGGEFAF
+746 PLGGEFAF
-754 AIDGPIFP
+754 ALDGPLLP

-780 TFERA
+780 AFERA
-785 IEKLNQFSVLHGKGK
+785 IEKLNQFSILHGKGK
-800 LSLDGATSGNRT
+800 LILESETAGDRT

-817 SADAGL
+817 SADTGVEA
-823 EVHYTYANGYL
+823 HYTYANGYL
-834 VAAPSRAL
+834 IAAPSRAL
-842 LEQSIANRDAGQTLA
+842 LEQSIANREAGNTLVRSA
-857 RSSRFMNALPQD
+857 RFTSALPVD

-876 LLYHD
+876 ILYHD

-886 KPLAERMKNAGGAAE
+886 QPLAERMKNAGGADLGE
-901 LTEEQRQMLGS
+901 KERQMLGS
-912 IDANA
+912 IDVNA

-941 FGLSPASLIGLPHS
+941 FGLSPASLIGLPNS

>member
-1 MKHNKQELDAM
+1 MKHNKQELDA
-12 IEDAARGIRDEQI
+12 IIDDGARGIRDEQLD
-25 SESIIN
+25 ESIIN
-31 QSATRVWARVSQQM
+31 QSAARVWARVSEQM
-45 ADENLASASASA
+45 SNENFASASDLD
-57 AAENSSSATSNLGN
+57 AAENSSPANSYLGN
-71 LNTMNNTNN
+71 LNTMNTNN
-80 TAEQISGCADFQSL
+80 TTEHIHGCADFQSL
-94 IPAYLDGK
+94 IPAYRDGK
-102 LSTARTLLFK
+102 LSTARTLLLE
-112 DHTNECIPCRRALK
+112 DHTRECIPCRRALK
-126 AQRAGATAN
+126 AQPADATAKT
-135 PAAAVYVR
+135 AAYYVR
-143 QPARRGA
+143 QPSRRAARE
-150 LPQQR
+150 PQR
-155 ANTNGWSFTNG
+155 ANNTRRWSST
-166 LSKTNVARWSV
+166 KVARWSV
-177 AAALVICF
+177 AAAILVCV
-185 GLAGLFVS
+185 GLAGMFMY
-193 ERLDWSGRTLA
+193 ERLDLSGRTLA
-204 ATVENANGAVYVV
+204 ATVENASGAVYVV
-217 SDAQSRQLAAGEQLQ
+217 SDAQSRPLAAGEQLQ
-232 KGERVRTAKDSTAV
+232 KGERVRTAKDSNAV

-263 SVSENRRGVT
+263 SVSENMRGVT
-273 VRLERGDVIVEA
+273 IRLERGDVIVEA

-343 TTTSR
+343 TTTNR
-348 SLDKTPVQENV
+348 SLDKTPVQQNV

-375 TKLRRDINQR
+375 VKLRRDINQR
-385 VALPG
+385 VQLPG
-390 VRHSSRFVD
+390 VRYSSKFVD
-399 LVPENTVFYAAL
+399 VVPENTVFYAAL
-411 PNLSETLA
+411 PNLTDTLA

-429 SQNPALAEWWKGNR
+429 SQNPALAEWWKGKK
-443 GDGFGI
+443 GDGFGL
-449 NEQTL
+449 NEQTI

-459 FGSHLGEEIVVSAEM
+459 FGSQLGEEIVVSGEM
-474 DAKGEPNGVLVLG
+474 DAKGEPSGVLVLG
-487 EVKDAASFRTYL
+487 EVKNAESFRTYL
-499 DGQLARFANESENAP
+499 EGQLARFASESGDMP

-525 TVASPSTPTTAVKGG
+525 TVANTGVPTKTA
-540 TKSKTAPAKN
+540 KTDAAPAKN
-550 AAAKSELFVWIH
+550 AAPKSELFVWIH

-575 RGLATTLKAPGANR
+575 RGLATVLNAPETNR
-589 FAGSPFH
+589 FKGSAFH

-602 YRDGAGLLV
+602 YRDGAGLVV

-623 VGKDNKPEEAR
+623 SKDNKPDAERR
-634 QLEGFKQLGVMNL
+634 QAGLKQLGIMNL

-671 SNRGIASWL
+671 PNRGIASWL

-711 DDLLGFLETVDPD
+711 DDLLGFLETVDPEM
-724 LRRSMQD
+724 RRNMQE
-731 IEKQQGFSIRNDFAA
+731 IEKTQGIDIRNDFAA
-746 TLGGEFAF
+746 PLGGEFAF

-768 VLEVYDQAKLQG
+768 VLEVYDQAKLQA

-785 IEKLNQFSVLHGKGK
+785 VDKLNQFSALHGKGK
-800 LSLDGATSGNRT
+800 MILESATTGDRT
-812 FYSIK
+812 FYSMK
-817 SADAGL
+817 SAKAGA

-842 LEQSIANRDAGQTLA
+842 LEQSIKNREAGNTLV
-857 RSSRFMNALPQD
+857 RSARFMSALPQD

-886 KPLAERMKNAGGAAE
+886 QPLAERMKNSGGAD

-941 FGLSPASLIGLPHS
+941 FGLSPANLIGLPHS

-963 NAMGDKNVQK
+963 NAMGDKNADK

>member
-1 MKHNKQELDAM
+1 MKHNKQELDA
-12 IEDAARGIRDEQI
+12 IIDDVTRGIRDEQLD
-25 SESIIN
+25 SSIIN
-31 QSATRVWARVSQQM
+31 QSATRVWARVSGQL
-45 ADENLASASASA
+45 ADESFASTSDVV
-57 AAENSSSATSNLGN
+57 AAENSLPANSNLGN
-71 LNTMNNTNN
+71 LNTMNTNN
-80 TAEQISGCADFQSL
+80 NAEHIDGCADFQSL

-126 AQRAGATAN
+126 FQSADQTPKTATMGA
-135 PAAAVYVR
+135 R
-143 QPARRGA
+143 QPARRAAPG
-150 LPQQR
+150 QQR
-155 ANTNGWSFTNG
+155 TYMNGWSR
-166 LSKTNVARWSV
+166 TNVARWSV
-177 AAALVICF
+177 AAVFVICV

-232 KGERVRTAKDSTAV
+232 KGERVRTAKDSNAV

-263 SVSENRRGVT
+263 SVTENRRGVT
-273 VRLERGDVIVEA
+273 IRLERGDVIVEA

-343 TTTSR
+343 TTTNR
-348 SLDKTPVQENV
+348 SLDKTPVQQNV

-375 TKLRRDINQR
+375 ANLRRDVNQR
-385 VALPG
+385 IRLPG
-390 VRHSSRFVD
+390 VRYSSKFVD
-399 LVPENTVFYAAL
+399 VVPENTVFYAAL
-411 PNLSETLA
+411 PNLTESLA
-419 ESQRVMQERI
+419 ESQRIMQERI
-429 SQNPALAEWWKGNR
+429 SQNPALAEWWKGKK
-443 GDGFGI
+443 GDGIGL
-449 NEQTL
+449 NEQTI

-459 FGSHLGEEIVVSAEM
+459 FGSQLGEEIVVSGEM

-487 EVKDAASFRTYL
+487 EVKNAESFRTYL
-499 DGQLARFANESENAP
+499 DGQLARFANESGDAL
-514 NVRIIDDPMTA
+514 NVRIVDDPLTA
-525 TVASPSTPTTAVKGG
+525 TVANTSTSTRSATPNA
-540 TKSKTAPAKN
+540 AREKN
-550 AAAKSELFVWIH
+550 AATKSELFIWIH

-575 RGLATTLKAPGANR
+575 RGLATTLNAPDTNR
-589 FAGSPFH
+589 FKGSAFH
-596 QRINDV
+596 QRINDI
-602 YRDGAGLLV
+602 YRDGASLVV

-623 VGKDNKPEEAR
+623 SKDNKPGADR

-647 RHFVVEQKQVNG
+647 RHFVVEQKEVNG
-659 KTLSRAALTFSE
+659 KTLSRAALTFNE
-671 SNRGIASWL
+671 PNRGIASWL

-724 LRRSMQD
+724 LRRRMQD
-731 IEKQQGFSIRNDFAA
+731 IEKQQGFDIRNDFAA
-746 TLGGEFAF
+746 PLGGEFAF

-785 IEKLNQFSVLHGKGK
+785 IDKLNQFSILHGKGK
-800 LSLDGATSGNRT
+800 LSLESVTAGDRT
-812 FYSIK
+812 YYSIK
-817 SADAGL
+817 STDAGL

-842 LEQSIANRDAGQTLA
+842 LEQSIKNRDAGNTLV
-857 RSSRFMNALPQD
+857 RSSRFMSALPQD

-876 LLYHD
+876 LFYHD

-886 KPLAERMKNAGGAAE
+886 QPLAERMKNAGGE
-901 LTEEQRQMLGS
+901 LTEEQRQKLGS

-963 NAMGDKNVQK
+963 NALGDKNVQK